1 MNAKTTPKQY
11 TVAEARSIGDKLG
24 MDWEVFTVKQ
34 YQTGLNAELA
44 DGAYSPLTGFP
55 SDDPILVGKIV
66 RAHLL
71 EDPDYYTRWAQ
82 MERTAARMIAREQP
96 HAKGP
101 SAE

>member
-1 MNAKTTPKQY
+1 MNAKRTSKQY
-11 TVAEARSIGDKLG
+11 TLAEARSLGDKLG

-44 DGAYSPLTGFP
+44 DGAYNPMTGFP

-66 RAHLL
+66 RTHLL

-82 MERTAARMIAREQP
+82 MERTAAQNHARTQ
-96 HAKGP
+96 
-101 SAE
+101 